1 MEGPG
6 SLINSIYRAIHV
18 VEEQSRLK
26 EGIEARESDINS
38 FVLLSELDGKGNDQ
52 EATNKETRHNKAR
65 A

>member
-1 MEGPG
+1 VEGPG
-6 SLINSIYRAIHV
+6 SLINSIYRAIHF
-18 VEEQSRLK
+18 VEEKSRLK

-52 EATNKETRHNKAR
+52 EATNKETRHKAR